1 MTNADPR
8 RDVGAVRR
16 AVHVGL
22 LYPGVVEDGGHV
34 VDHLLDRDGLGR
46 QVGAGIGVPRQ
57 ADAAVFD
64 HDDVEPLGNG
74 PTPPTATQLH
84 RRHPWSAGDDHQ
96 RMGRL
101 AAGAH
106 VVQVELFVTAG

>member
-1 MTNADPR
+1 MI
-8 RDVGAVRR
+8 
-16 AVHVGL
+16 GL
-22 LYPGVVEDGGHV
+22 LYPGVVEDGGDV

-46 QVGAGIGVPRQ
+46 QVGAGIVVARQ

-64 HDDVEPLGNG
+64 HDDVEPLGSG
-74 PTPPTATQLH
+74 PTPQPAIQLH
-84 RRHPWSAGDDHQ
+84 RRHPGAAGDDDQ